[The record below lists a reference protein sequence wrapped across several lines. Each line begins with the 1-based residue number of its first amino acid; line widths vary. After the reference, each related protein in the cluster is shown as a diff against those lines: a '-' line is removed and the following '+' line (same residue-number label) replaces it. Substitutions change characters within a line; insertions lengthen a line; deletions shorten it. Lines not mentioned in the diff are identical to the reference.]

1 LTLDGAPATRILRP
15 REARHM
21 HARNAVLTLLASGLV
36 GCSSM
41 PEPAVGL
48 PSRQAVYCYRSLADV
63 DCQLRRDRVL
73 EVALVGVYTRTAP
86 PDDLPMEPMP
96 PLP

>member
-1 LTLDGAPATRILRP
+1 
-15 REARHM
+15 M

-36 GCSSM
+36 GCSAM
-41 PEPAVGL
+41 PEPAAGL
-48 PSRQAVYCYRSLADV
+48 PSRQVVYCYSSLADIT
-63 DCQLRRDRVL
+63 CQRRRDPML
-73 EVALVGVYTRTAP
+73 EIALVGVFTRTAP

>member
-1 LTLDGAPATRILRP
+1 
-15 REARHM
+15 M

-36 GCSSM
+36 GCSAM
-41 PEPAVGL
+41 PEPAAGL
-48 PSRQAVYCYRSLADV
+48 PSRQAVYCYSSLADI
-63 DCQLRRDRVL
+63 DCQLRRDPVL
-73 EVALVGVYTRTAP
+73 ETALVGVYTRTPP